1 MDSRLRFFNA
11 VEYMIDNC
19 LLSVGSKAGNQ
30 GLAAGPD
37 DGMGCGSSIA
47 VCPIWIKVIYEKQ
60 TRKG

>member
-1 MDSRLRFFNA
+1 MD
-11 VEYMIDNC
+11 YMIDNC